1 MPRNQAIS
9 AIIAAETRGAL
20 WERRVLG
27 YPVWAMTRLQRYVD
41 ALFQD
46 GPPAA
51 ARSVA
56 ERLDALRIP
65 MQRSLAGLPD
75 LRSASR
81 DRNIWVLSLS
91 AYRRT
96 DEHGDSRCIFA
107 EHLRRQLGQR
117 LLFLERNNS
126 ALALEHTPP
135 DTIYLDAFHLPAMLS
150 AKAVAPLLARTLD
163 PELREAFAPTPPA
176 LLCQLA
182 LYGRATQLLAQQW
195 LQRARPEAVFVVCGY
210 QPFIPFQRAVR
221 AAGIPLIELQHGV
234 IHDSHPGYIF
244 DASGE
249 QPHFPDHLVTFG
261 RHFGELLD
269 RESPRWRDRW
279 SVGGHPWLKRH
290 VEHARSA
297 GQERRLC
304 LVFSQNEPAV
314 REQLRALLPELR
326 ALLPGW
332 MTLTIKPHP
341 RETDHG
347 EFWAPALAHGIE
359 LARHT
364 DDTYSLLGRCRLALS
379 VFSTVAIEA
388 PAFGCPS
395 VVLESPYWNEDIRQ
409 LVAQG
414 TLIAARTATEVVA
427 ALEHQAPSDGMHD
440 DLAASLFGIGEPE
453 LDFAALI
460 ERLRRTAGTREA

>member
-9 AIIAAETRGAL
+9 EIVAAETRGNL

-27 YPVWAMTRLQRYVD
+27 YPVWAMHRLQRYVD

-46 GPPAA
+46 APPAA

-56 ERLDALRIP
+56 ERLDSLRAP
-65 MQRSLAGLPD
+65 MQRSLADLPGL
-75 LRSASR
+75 RAASR
-81 DRNIWVLSLS
+81 ERDIWVLSLS
-91 AYRRT
+91 SYRRT
-96 DEHGDSRCIFA
+96 DEHGESRCIFA
-107 EHLRRQLGQR
+107 EHLRRQLGPR

-126 ALALEHTPP
+126 GLQLPHTPA
-135 DTIYLDAFHLPAMLS
+135 DTIYLDAVHLPAMLS
-150 AKAVAPLLARTLD
+150 AKAVAPLFARTLD
-163 PELREAFAPTPPA
+163 AELTQAFAPTPPA

-182 LYGRATQLLAQQW
+182 LYGRVMQRLAEEW
-195 LQRARPEAVFVVCGY
+195 LQRARPKAVFVVCGY
-210 QPFIPFQRAVR
+210 QPFIPVQRAVR

-244 DASGE
+244 DAIGE
-249 QPHFPDHLVTFG
+249 QPHFPDRLVVFG
-261 RHFGELLD
+261 RHSGELLD
-269 RESPRWRDRW
+269 RESPRWRGRW
-279 SVGGHPWLKRH
+279 SVGGHPWLKRQ
-290 VEHARSA
+290 VEHARAA
-297 GQERRLC
+297 GHERRLC
-304 LVFSQNEPAV
+304 LVFSQNEQAV

-326 ALLPGW
+326 AQLPESL
-332 MTLTIKPHP
+332 TLMIKPHP
-341 RETDHG
+341 READHA
-347 EFWAPALAHGIE
+347 EFWAPALMHGIE

-414 TLIAARTATEVVA
+414 TLIAARDAREIVA
-427 ALEHQAPSDGMHD
+427 ALDHETWHD
-440 DLAASLFGIGEPE
+440 DADLAARLFGIGEPE
-453 LDFAALI
+453 LDFATLI
-460 ERLRRTAGTREA
+460 E